1 MATDSSESHVLK
13 VLVLGDPATG
23 KTSIIKRYVHNFFS
37 GHHKTTVG
45 VDFHLKQLLLGDTT
59 VRLQLWDIAGQDRFG
74 AIARVYYKDALGA
87 ILVYDVSRPSTFET
101 VAKWKEEI
109 DSKVT
114 LPNGMPLPVV
124 LLGNKSDLEDAET
137 DGKMMDEFCKE
148 KGFIGYFDTSAKLNI
163 NIDKAA
169 RFLVDKI
176 LEHEDIFRG
185 PKKVPVPGNH
195 NLAYQPGIGNKEAKS
210 SGCCNL

>member
-1 MATDSSESHVLK
+1 MADSNESHVLK

-45 VDFHLKQLLLGDTT
+45 VDFHLKQLMIGDMT

-74 AIARVYYKDALGA
+74 AIARVYYKDAFGA
-87 ILVYDVSRPSTFET
+87 MLVYDVSRPNTFET
-101 VAKWKEEI
+101 VSKWKEEI
-109 DSKVT
+109 DAKVL

-124 LLGNKSDLEDAET
+124 LLGNKCDLDDAEI
-137 DGKMMDEFCKE
+137 DKAQLDRFCEE
-148 KGFIGYFDTSAKLNI
+148 KGFAGWFDTSAKLNI

-169 RFLVDKI
+169 RFLVDEI
-176 LEHEDIFRG
+176 LKHQDIFQ
-185 PKKVPVPGNH
+185 KKRAAQGSF
-195 NLAYQPGIGNKEAKS
+195 QPGVGAAGAKS
-210 SGCCNL
+210 SGCC